1 MSKVFLHLSTLIGL
15 ALGLLATGVQ
25 AANPTACIALAT
37 TALATTDF
45 SSLNTTIL
53 NATYYDSPTT
63 VTTLGTC
70 STQATV
76 NASLCRIQYVVNTS
90 DISAIAGEAWLPDD
104 WNQRFVALGNG
115 GLNGCIDYDNLNTGS
130 SKGFAAIASNNGHD
144 GDTGEFFA
152 NNTEVLAD
160 FTSRAI
166 HTETLVGKQFVSTY
180 YGQSQNSSYY
190 VGCSTG
196 GRQGF
201 YAALHHPEDF
211 DGILA
216 GSPATNFNHLI
227 GWSAMLSRFIGAPGN
242 ASASFISSDLW
253 DVTSQEILNQCDG
266 LDGVVD
272 GVITEPEDCQFRPE
286 ELLCSSSSNRTD
298 SCLTV
303 EQVETLRLIYAP
315 LYGNNN
321 TLLYSRFEPGAESS
335 AAAEEIFDG
344 EPFDYADDWM
354 RYVVANDVNYDYS
367 QFWIDDIYEMDALDP
382 GNISTWNGDLSAF
395 RERGGKLISY
405 HGRAD
410 PLISALN
417 SKRLYDLT
425 AKTLGESNLDDFYRL
440 FLIPGMGHCSG
451 GTGAVNFGQPGSSAS
466 QPQVGSTDGTTNV
479 AARHIKRADQAT
491 DIWDDLINW
500 VEGDVAPDTITG
512 VSTDGTIFRTHCRYP
527 QRSVWDGS
535 EYTCVS
541 IDGSS

>member
-15 ALGLLATGVQ
+15 ALGLPATGAQ
-25 AANPTACIALAT
+25 AANSSAC

-53 NATYYDSPTT
+53 NATYYDSPAT
-63 VTTLGTC
+63 VSTLGTC
-70 STQATV
+70 ITQATL

-90 DISAIAGEAWLPDD
+90 NISAITGEAWLPDD

-115 GLNGCIDYDNLNTGS
+115 GLNGCIDYANLNVGS

-144 GDTGEFFA
+144 GDTGKFFA

-196 GRQGF
+196 GRQGL

-216 GSPATNFNHLI
+216 GSPAANFNHLL

-242 ASASFISSDLW
+242 TSASFISRDLW
-253 DVTSQEILNQCDG
+253 NVTSQEIFNQCDG

-286 ELLCSSSSNRTD
+286 VLLCDSSSNSTD

-303 EQVETLRLIYAP
+303 EQVEALHLIYAP

-335 AAAEEIFDG
+335 ATAGVIFDG
-344 EPFDYADDWM
+344 VPFSYSDDWM
-354 RYVVANDVNYDYS
+354 RYVVANDVNFDYS

-395 RERGGKLISY
+395 RERGGKLITY

-410 PLISALN
+410 SLISAVN
-417 SKRLYDLT
+417 SKRLYDLI
-425 AKTLGESNLDDFYRL
+425 AMTLGGSNLDDFYRL
-440 FLIPGMGHCSG
+440 FLIPGMGHCDD
-451 GTGAVNFGQPGSSAS
+451 GTGAVNFGQPGSTAS
-466 QPQVGSTDGTTNV
+466 QAQVGSTD
-479 AARHIKRADQAT
+479 
-491 DIWDDLINW
+491 IWNDLINW

-512 VSTDGTIFRTHCRYP
+512 VSTDGTIFQMAQAYVMGP
-527 QRSVWDGS
+527 DGFS
-535 EYTCVS
+535 MSKDRCEKITALDASC
-541 IDGSS
+541 